1 MKTILAVTLMNFRSI
16 RSRLGTS
23 LVIVV
28 GIACVVAVLIG
39 MLSMS
44 KGFERT
50 LKGTGTDGRAIL
62 LSAGVLAELSSGIGR
77 DTVPL
82 ARELAG
88 IKRDAQGQ
96 PIASAEV
103 MVITELRREEG
114 GKKSSVNV
122 ALRGVEPAG
131 VTMRPEVKL
140 VEGRMFQKGLREVI
154 AGRTATRQFQGINV
168 GQVLHFR
175 GSDWTVVGIF
185 DSDGDAHESELW
197 TDADTARSAFGR
209 PGASSM
215 LVQLDTSIGGP
226 EALKKLKDA
235 VTSDPRFQLDVQSE
249 RDYFTSQSANFTQQI
264 GVLTTVVAAIMAF
277 GALFGALNTMYSA
290 VASRRVEIATLR
302 AIGFSGAPVVASVLA
317 EAVALALAGGLIGAL
332 VSYTLFNG
340 MTVST
345 LGQNFTQVA
354 FSFAV
359 TPDLVTR
366 GLVWAIVI
374 GLFGGL
380 FPAVRAARL
389 PIVVALRAA

>member
-1 MKTILAVTLMNFRSI
+1 MQTILAITLMNFRSI
-16 RSRLGTS
+16 GNRLGTS

-44 KGFERT
+44 KGFEKT
-50 LKGTGTDGRAIL
+50 LKGTGTDSRAL
-62 LSAGVLAELSSGIGR
+62 LLAAGVLSELGSTIGR

-88 IKRDAQGQ
+88 IMRDAAGQ
-96 PIASAEV
+96 PLASAEL
-103 MVITELRREEG
+103 MVITELRRGEG
-114 GKKSSVNV
+114 KQQANVNV

-131 VTMRPEVKL
+131 LAMRPEMKL
-140 VEGRMFQKGLREVI
+140 VEGRLFEKGLREVI
-154 AGRTATRQFQGINV
+154 AGRQAAQQFEGIAV
-168 GQVLHFR
+168 GQTLHFR
-175 GSDWTVVGIF
+175 GSEWTVVGLF
-185 DSDGDAHESELW
+185 ESDGDAHESELW

-209 PGASSM
+209 PGASSL
-215 LVQLDTSIGGP
+215 LVQLESP
-226 EALKKLKDA
+226 EALQNLKDA

-249 RDYFTSQSANFTQQI
+249 RAYFTSQSSNFTRQI
-264 GVLTTVVAAIMAF
+264 GILTTIVAAIMAF

-290 VASRRVEIATLR
+290 VATRRVEIATLR

-345 LGQNFTQVA
+345 LGQNFTQIA

-366 GLVWAIVI
+366 GLVWSVVI
-374 GLFGGL
+374 GFVGGL
-380 FPAVRAARL
+380 FPAVSAARL
-389 PIVVALRAA
+389 PIVEALRAA

>member
-1 MKTILAVTLMNFRSI
+1 MRTIFAITLMNFRSI
-16 RSRLGTS
+16 GNRLGTS

-50 LKGTGTDGRAIL
+50 LKGTGSDSRVLL
-62 LSAGVLAELSSGIGR
+62 LSAGVLAELSSGIGP
-77 DTVPL
+77 DVLPL
-82 ARELAG
+82 VRTLPG
-88 IKRDAQGQ
+88 IRRDAEGR
-96 PIASAEV
+96 PLVSAEV
-103 MVITELRREEG
+103 MVITELKRGTGRQQA
-114 GKKSSVNV
+114 SVNV

-131 VTMRPEVKL
+131 LAMRPEVKL
-140 VEGRMFQKGLREVI
+140 VEGRWFQSGLREVV
-154 AGRTATRQFQGINV
+154 AGRQATQQFEGIGV
-168 GQVLHFR
+168 GQTLHFR
-175 GSDWTVVGIF
+175 GSTWTVVGIF

-197 TDADTARSAFGR
+197 TDVDTARSAFGR
-209 PGASSM
+209 AGASSV
-215 LVQLDTSIGGP
+215 LAQLESPDRLG
-226 EALKKLKDA
+226 ALKDA
-235 VTSDPRFQLDVQSE
+235 VTSDPRFRLDVQSE
-249 RDYFTSQSANFTQQI
+249 RAYFTAQSQNFTRQI
-264 GVLTTVVAAIMAF
+264 GILTTVVAAIMAF

-290 VASRRVEIATLR
+290 VATRRVEIATLR
-302 AIGFSGAPVVASVLA
+302 AIGFSGLPVVVSVLA
-317 EAVALALAGGLIGAL
+317 EAIALAVTGGVIGAAI
-332 VSYTLFNG
+332 SYALFNG

-345 LGQNFTQVA
+345 LGQNFTQIA

-366 GLVWAIVI
+366 GLAWSVII